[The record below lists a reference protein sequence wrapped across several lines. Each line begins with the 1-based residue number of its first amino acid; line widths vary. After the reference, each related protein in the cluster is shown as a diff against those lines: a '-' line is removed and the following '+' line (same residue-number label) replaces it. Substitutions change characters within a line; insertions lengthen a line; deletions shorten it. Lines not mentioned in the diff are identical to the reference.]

1 MCETGLSFAEGTTP
15 NGMMPGEWLCTTAT
29 TSGRAR

>member
-1 MCETGLSFAEGTTP
+1 MARIGRFATL
-15 NGMMPGEWLCTTAT
+15 NGITDGEWLCTTAF